1 MLLWISMG
9 ITVLTLLIVGATIIY
24 ILKGNG

>member
-9 ITVLTLLIVGATIIY
+9 ITVLTLLIVGATILY